1 MGLHTRPSWQSCMD
15 AAVGPG
21 RQAASGNSVDT
32 LTPKRVG
39 GQADV
44 TVLSGLR
51 TKSRNPVLERALK
64 HRMRGWEGT
73 NSDTWSQPLE
83 PSPMSQQG
91 ASQSLKTRNSLLS
104 KTDCSA
110 DGQL

>member
-1 MGLHTRPSWQSCMD
+1 MGLHNSPSWQSCVD

-21 RQAASGNSVDT
+21 RQAASGHSVDT
-32 LTPKRVG
+32 LAPKRVV
-39 GQADV
+39 GQADM
-44 TVLSGLR
+44 TALSGLR
-51 TKSRNPVLERALK
+51 AKNRNPVLERALQ
-64 HRMRGWEGT
+64 HGMRGLEGT

-83 PSPMSQQG
+83 PSPTSQQG
-91 ASQSLKTRNSLLS
+91 ASQPLKTRNSLLS